1 MKKMFDRIV
10 VTSQVKAAES
20 SVKAAT
26 EIITPESYMELK
38 LSQEEKRLKDSVVLQ
53 IVDILAGEFAR

>member
-1 MKKMFDRIV
+1 MFDRIV